1 MCPDNEAELARAG
14 TFMAVCVLLSARM
27 SDEHILRVAGDALF
41 LALRKASTTTWRFS
55 ALCAPRTVVNISFRI
70 SGVRSLPM
78 DAVETGEVARAPTE
92 TDGDSGRERPN
103 RFEAGVARPSHGG
116 VLVALPKTRSG
127 VSALRV
133 RKSVPLET
141 SEMLRAL
148 PLRFGFRWTER
159 ILCTDAKCRPFP
171 RTQTAN

>member
-1 MCPDNEAELARAG
+1 
-14 TFMAVCVLLSARM
+14 M

-55 ALCAPRTVVNISFRI
+55 ALCAPRTVVCISFRI

-78 DAVETGEVARAPTE
+78 DAVEIGGMARAPTE
-92 TDGDSGRERPN
+92 TDGDSRRERPN
-103 RFEAGVARPSHGG
+103 RFEAGVAWPSYGG

-133 RKSVPLET
+133 RKSVPLRA
-141 SEMLRAL
+141 SEISRVL
-148 PLRFGFRWTER
+148 PSRFGFRRTGR
-159 ILCTDAKCRPFP
+159 ILCTDAKRRPFP
-171 RTQTAN
+171 RTHNTHCKLCNEGEDRLL